1 MVCITQS
8 LYICHTKY
16 LLMKKKEVKKQYAY
30 RAKPSIVNKARKKA
44 VKENKTL
51 SEKVEN
57 LLENYI
63 APETQAHDTP

>member
-1 MVCITQS
+1 
-8 LYICHTKY
+8 
-16 LLMKKKEVKKQYAY
+16 MKKKEVKKKYAY